1 MKKYLIGLI
10 IALLIVIGLGCYL
23 VQSLIDAKTSPTWNT
38 FFGNVGSA
46 VLICGLLTLF
56 QNLITKKFNDDNLR
70 HLLGISTSIKHSRLK
85 TIMTNCADYNY
96 KDIITKSADFFAIMN
111 DGLRWVGNNSPFLEK
126 RFNRKNTETEL
137 YLVNPESDFCKALAN
152 KTSIRYEDLR
162 IKIHQTVS
170 LIEATYNKSEKK
182 GQLRVY
188 YLRNYPTQ
196 TLFYSEDR
204 VIVTPYQTSSGR
216 SIIPLYEYEYE
227 DGDISIASHLFEDLK
242 RVRKESILISENGAR
257 KKGLGSEGQVH

>member
-1 MKKYLIGLI
+1 
-10 IALLIVIGLGCYL
+10 
-23 VQSLIDAKTSPTWNT
+23 
-38 FFGNVGSA
+38 
-46 VLICGLLTLF
+46 
-56 QNLITKKFNDDNLR
+56 
-70 HLLGISTSIKHSRLK
+70 
-85 TIMTNCADYNY
+85 
-96 KDIITKSADFFAIMN
+96 MN

-152 KTSIRYEDLR
+152 KTSISHDDLR
-162 IKIHQTVS
+162 IKINQTVS
-170 LIEATYNKSEKK
+170 LIEATYKKSEKK

-188 YLRNYPTQ
+188 YLKNYPTQ

-216 SIIPLYEYEYE
+216 SIIPLFEYEYE

-242 RVRKESILISENGAR
+242 RVRQESTLISENGVR
-257 KKGLGSEGQVH
+257 K